1 MRRPVLAIVA
11 TIVLAG
17 CGGDRAPAGHRRASL
32 DAGISIAVPRG
43 WHAAGSRITALVYP
57 VDRLLLTSYRA
68 QRGGNCAP
76 DRAEEELPGDGVL
89 AYLFEYRPR
98 VGKVWPSSFRRSD
111 FPPRP
116 AHF

>member
-32 DAGISIAVPRG
+32 GAGISIAVPRG
-43 WHAAGSRITALVYP
+43 WHAAVSRITELGFPA
-57 VDRLLLTSYRA
+57 DRLLRTSYREH
-68 QRGGNCAP
+68 RGGSCA
-76 DRAEEELPGDGVL
+76 RGHAEEERPADGVL

-111 FPPRP
+111 FP
-116 AHF
+116 